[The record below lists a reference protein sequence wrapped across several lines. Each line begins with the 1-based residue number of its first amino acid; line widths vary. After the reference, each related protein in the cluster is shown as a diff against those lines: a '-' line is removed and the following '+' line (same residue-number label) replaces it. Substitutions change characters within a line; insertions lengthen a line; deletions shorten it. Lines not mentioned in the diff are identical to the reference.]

1 MARVLP
7 NAQLPEDHTPGGIV
21 AAPGR
26 TESARNEAQRRADAM
41 IESMRGRV
49 TSPGDTKAS
58 NGNIANIVTVIR
70 ILLVPVFI
78 WLLFLDNGTGGFW
91 RYIATAL
98 FVIAIATDG
107 VDGHL
112 ARGRNL
118 ITNVGIILDP
128 IADKLL
134 IGGAL
139 VSLAILGDLGQFG
152 WWITGIILVREV
164 GITVFRFIVIR
175 RRVIPASKGGKL
187 KTVFQSVAIS
197 LFLAPLQTL
206 FHVWP
211 VVVTIINWFDWT
223 VMAVALV
230 LTVYSG
236 IDYLWQFWK
245 IRSVEVADPAS

>member
-1 MARVLP
+1 VFP
-7 NAQLPEDHTPGGIV
+7 SDQPG
-21 AAPGR
+21 AA
-26 TESARNEAQRRADAM
+26 SATAGRNEAQRRADVV

-58 NGNIANIVTVIR
+58 NGNIANIVTVVR

-78 WLLFLDNGTGGFW
+78 WLLFLDNSADGIW
-91 RYIATAL
+91 RWVATAL
-98 FVIAIATDG
+98 FVLAIATDG

-118 ITNVGIILDP
+118 ITNLGIILDP

-139 VSLAILGDLGQFG
+139 VSLAILGDLGPFG
-152 WWITGIILVREV
+152 WWITGIILVREI

-197 LFLAPLQTL
+197 VFLAPLQAL
-206 FHVWP
+206 FHDWP
-211 VVVTIINWFDWT
+211 VAVTITNWFDWT
-223 VMAVALV
+223 VMLIALA
-230 LTVYSG
+230 LTIYSG

-245 IRSVEVADPAS
+245 LRNVGVSDPVS

>member
-1 MARVLP
+1 MAPALP
-7 NAQLPEDHTPGGIV
+7 QDHTVSP
-21 AAPGR
+21 R
-26 TESARNEAQRRADAM
+26 ERNEAQRRADAM

-49 TSPGDTKAS
+49 TSHGDTKAS

-78 WLLFLDNGTGGFW
+78 WLLFLDNHGGGLW
-91 RYIATAL
+91 RWVATAL
-98 FVIAIATDG
+98 FVLAIATDG

-139 VSLAILGDLGQFG
+139 VSLAILGDLGPFG
-152 WWITGIILVREV
+152 WWITGIILVREI

-197 LFLAPLQTL
+197 LFLAPLQAL
-206 FHVWP
+206 FSVWP
-211 VVVTIINWFDWT
+211 VAVTIINWFDWT
-223 VMAVALV
+223 VMVIALA
-230 LTVYSG
+230 LTVYTG
-236 IDYLWQFWK
+236 IEYLWQFWK
-245 IRSVEVADPAS
+245 VRNTEVAGPAS

>member
-1 MARVLP
+1 MALP
-7 NAQLPEDHTPGGIV
+7 AQDDTV
-21 AAPGR
+21 AARG
-26 TESARNEAQRRADAM
+26 RNEAQRRADVMMA
-41 IESMRGRV
+41 SMRGRV
-49 TSPGDTKAS
+49 TSPGDTPAS

-78 WLLFLDNGTGGFW
+78 WLLFLDNHADGVW
-91 RYIATAL
+91 RWVATAL
-98 FVIAIATDG
+98 FVLAIATDG

-139 VSLAILGDLGQFG
+139 VSLAILGDLGPFG
-152 WWITGIILVREV
+152 WWITGIILVREI

-197 LFLAPLQTL
+197 LFLAPLQAL
-206 FHVWP
+206 FAAWP
-211 VVVTIINWFDWT
+211 VAVTVIDWFDWT
-223 VMAVALV
+223 VMGIALL
-230 LTVYSG
+230 LTIYSG
-236 IDYLWQFWK
+236 IDYLWQAWK
-245 IRSVEVADPAS
+245 VRNVEVADPAS

>member
-1 MARVLP
+1 MAPALDDTVSPR
-7 NAQLPEDHTPGGIV
+7 E
-21 AAPGR
+21 
-26 TESARNEAQRRADAM
+26 RNEAQRRADAM

-49 TSPGDTKAS
+49 TSPGDSKAS

-78 WLLFLDNGTGGFW
+78 WLLFLDNHADGLW
-91 RYIATAL
+91 RYVATAL
-98 FVIAIATDG
+98 FVLAIATDG

-139 VSLAILGDLGQFG
+139 VSLSILGDL
-152 WWITGIILVREV
+152 WWWVTIVILVREL

-175 RRVIPASKGGKL
+175 KRVIPASKGGKL

-197 LFLAPLQTL
+197 LFLAPLQAL
-206 FHVWP
+206 FAAWP
-211 VVVTIINWFDWT
+211 VAVTIINWFDWT
-223 VMAVALV
+223 VMGIALA
-230 LTVYSG
+230 LTIYSG
-236 IDYLWQFWK
+236 IDYLRQFWK
-245 IRSVEVADPAS
+245 IRSVEVVGPAS

>member
-1 MARVLP
+1 
-7 NAQLPEDHTPGGIV
+7 
-21 AAPGR
+21 
-26 TESARNEAQRRADAM
+26 
-41 IESMRGRV
+41 MRGRV
-49 TSPGDTKAS
+49 TSSGDTPAS

-78 WLLFLDNGTGGFW
+78 WLLFLDNGTDGIW

-98 FVIAIATDG
+98 FVLAIATDG

-139 VSLAILGDLGQFG
+139 VSLSILGDL
-152 WWITGIILVREV
+152 WWWVTIVILVREV
-164 GITVFRFIVIR
+164 GITVFRFVVIR
-175 RRVIPASKGGKL
+175 KRVIPASKGGKL

-197 LFLAPLQTL
+197 VFLAPLQSL

-211 VVVTIINWFDWT
+211 VAVTVINWFDWT
-223 VMAVALV
+223 VMGIALV

-236 IDYLWQFWK
+236 FDYFWQAWK
-245 IRSVEVADPAS
+245 LRKPEASDAVS

>member
-1 MARVLP
+1 
-7 NAQLPEDHTPGGIV
+7 V
-21 AAPGR
+21 APALDDTVSPR
-26 TESARNEAQRRADAM
+26 ERNEAGRRADAM

-78 WLLFLDNGTGGFW
+78 WLLFLDNHSDGIW
-91 RYIATAL
+91 RWVATAL
-98 FVIAIATDG
+98 FVAAIATDG

-134 IGGAL
+134 VGGAL
-139 VSLAILGDLGQFG
+139 VSLSILGDL
-152 WWITGIILVREV
+152 WWWVTIVILVREL
-164 GITVFRFIVIR
+164 GITVFRFAVIR
-175 RRVIPASKGGKL
+175 KRVIPASKGGKL
-187 KTVFQSVAIS
+187 KTVFQSIAIS
-197 LFLAPLQTL
+197 LFLAPLQAL
-206 FHVWP
+206 FRQVFLAP
-211 VVVTIINWFDWT
+211 AVVITAINWFDWT
-223 VMAVALV
+223 VMGIALV
-230 LTVYSG
+230 LTVYTG

-245 IRSVEVADPAS
+245 LRTAQETPAAP

>member
-1 MARVLP
+1 VTVPTSDGAI
-7 NAQLPEDHTPGGIV
+7 ATPK
-21 AAPGR
+21 
-26 TESARNEAQRRADAM
+26 RNGAKRQADAM
-41 IESMRGRV
+41 VESMRGRV

-58 NGNIANIVTVIR
+58 NGNIANIITVIR

-78 WLLFLDNGTGGFW
+78 WLLFLDEGTDGVW
-91 RYIATAL
+91 RWIATAL
-98 FVIAIATDG
+98 FVLAIATDG

-118 ITNVGIILDP
+118 VTNVGIILDP

-139 VSLAILGDLGQFG
+139 VSLSILGDL
-152 WWITGIILVREV
+152 WWWVTIVILVREL

-175 RRVIPASKGGKL
+175 QRVIPASKGGKL

-197 LFLAPLQTL
+197 VFLAPLQAL
-206 FHVWP
+206 FSFSAVA
-211 VVVTIINWFDWT
+211 VTIITWFDWT
-223 VMAVALV
+223 VMAIALV

-236 IDYLWQFWK
+236 IDYLLQFRRVR
-245 IRSVEVADPAS
+245 IAETNAVS

>member
-1 MARVLP
+1 MASVVP
-7 NAQLPEDHTPGGIV
+7 TDPPDATV
-21 AAPGR
+21 AAPVR
-26 TESARNEAQRRADAM
+26 SDAQRRADAVV
-41 IESMRGRV
+41 ESMRGRV
-49 TSPGDTKAS
+49 TSSGDTKAS

-78 WLLFLDNGTGGFW
+78 WLLFLDNHADGLW
-91 RYIATAL
+91 RWIATAL
-98 FVIAIATDG
+98 FVLAIATDG

-139 VSLAILGDLGQFG
+139 VSLSILGDL
-152 WWITGIILVREV
+152 WWWVTIVILVREL

-197 LFLAPLQTL
+197 LFLAPLQVFFRDVFNAPAGVITG
-206 FHVWP
+206 
-211 VVVTIINWFDWT
+211 INWFEWV
-223 VMAVALV
+223 VMGIALV

-245 IRSVEVADPAS
+245 VRNAEVAGPVS

>member
-1 MARVLP
+1 MVPALP
-7 NAQLPEDHTPGGIV
+7 QDRAQDDTVSPRE
-21 AAPGR
+21 
-26 TESARNEAQRRADAM
+26 RNDAQRRADAM

-49 TSPGDTKAS
+49 TSSGDTKAS
-58 NGNIANIVTVIR
+58 NGNIANIVTVVR

-78 WLLFLDNGTGGFW
+78 WLLFLDNHADGVW
-91 RYIATAL
+91 RWVATAL
-98 FVIAIATDG
+98 FVLAIATDG

-139 VSLAILGDLGQFG
+139 ISLSILGDL
-152 WWITGIILVREV
+152 WWWVTIVILVREL

-197 LFLAPLQTL
+197 LFLAPLQTFFDNIL
-206 FHVWP
+206 NAPAGVI
-211 VVVTIINWFDWT
+211 TALNWFEWV
-223 VMAVALV
+223 VMGVALA

-236 IDYLWQFWK
+236 IDYLWQFSK
-245 IRSVEVADPAS
+245 IRKAEETPAAS

>member
-1 MARVLP
+1 MALP
-7 NAQLPEDHTPGGIV
+7 SQDDAV
-21 AAPGR
+21 APRSR
-26 TESARNEAQRRADAM
+26 TEAQRRGDAV

-78 WLLFLDNGTGGFW
+78 WLLFLDNHADGVW
-91 RYIATAL
+91 RYVATVL
-98 FVIAIATDG
+98 FVLAIATDG

-139 VSLAILGDLGQFG
+139 VSLSILGDL
-152 WWITGIILVREV
+152 WWWVTIVIVVREL

-175 RRVIPASKGGKL
+175 QRVIPASKGGKL

-197 LFLAPLQTL
+197 LFLAPLQSL
-206 FHVWP
+206 FRDIFKAPTGVITGIDWFEW
-211 VVVTIINWFDWT
+211 VVMGI
-223 VMAVALV
+223 ALV
-230 LTVYSG
+230 LTIYSG

-245 IRSVEVADPAS
+245 IRNVEVAGPVA